1 MTQAI
6 KHFYFHLHTC
16 PAYFFIEYPLM
27 IKDWGM
33 GSNNQ
38 WMGVGL
44 DNSKGRKWKEREIC
58 EVEKEEKK

>member
-1 MTQAI
+1 
-6 KHFYFHLHTC
+6 
-16 PAYFFIEYPLM
+16 
-27 IKDWGM
+27 M